1 MCFIKNII
9 TKIKGMFCSESSS
22 CCSTNK
28 VEVPKTSEI
37 KPEIK
42 VKMKEKPEIKKEKK
56 VTKSEPSESNI
67 KNDYFLTEKKLTDAG
82 VEKALE
88 IIKKN
93 KQEALLLD
101 KSGKKLIGG
110 AYKNR
115 LIKVLHENN
124 YHYSN

>member
-9 TKIKGMFCSESSS
+9 TKIKSVFCSEQSP
-22 CCSTNK
+22 CCTEKK
-28 VEVPKTSEI
+28 VEETKVPETKTEV
-37 KPEIK
+37 KIK
-42 VKMKEKPEIKKEKK
+42 VKEEKNVNKTEG
-56 VTKSEPSESNI
+56 NI
-67 KNDYFLTEKKLTDAG
+67 KNYYFLTEKKLTDAG

-88 IIKKN
+88 IIKNN

-124 YHYSN
+124 YYYSDYHYSN